1 MTDTANFEHAAS
13 TLPAGEL
20 AVCAERILELPA
32 GTFAG
37 LSDSRPVAE
46 LGERLATRN
55 LGLVRIADAA
65 TFSWPGP
72 WIAIVEASSGRCR
85 AVVFFG
91 APSGPL
97 EELDAEALAEGSVA
111 GGYLVAPLDL
121 HRAHGADAYGST
133 DRAGAV
139 VGIYIAASGSAR
151 CEAHDQRAVR
161 AGRGLVGDRY
171 ADGTGTFSQ
180 PQRRGQDLTLI
191 ESESLDRLAADGLS
205 VGMADAR
212 RNIVTRGI
220 NLNEL
225 IGHHFTIGAV
235 TCYGSRLAEPCAHLE
250 RLTTGGV
257 LRALV
262 HRGGI
267 RADVLA
273 DGEIRIGDTIHA
285 LPDQNVSA

>member
-1 MTDTANFEHAAS
+1 MTDTANLEQAAD
-13 TLPAGEL
+13 TLPAREL
-20 AVCAERILELPA
+20 ATCAERILELPA

-37 LSDSRPVAE
+37 LSESRPVAE

-55 LGLVRIADAA
+55 LGLVPIAAAA

-72 WIAIVEASSGRCR
+72 WIAIVEAAGGRCR

-97 EELDAEALAEGSVA
+97 EERDAEALAEGRVV

-121 HRAHGADAYGST
+121 QRAHGADAYGSSES
-133 DRAGAV
+133 AGAV
-139 VGIYIAASGSAR
+139 VGIFTAARREAS

-171 ADGTGTFSQ
+171 AEGTGTFSQ
-180 PQRRGQDLTLI
+180 SQRRGQDLTLI
-191 ESESLDRLAADGLS
+191 ESESLDRVAADGLS
-205 VGMADAR
+205 LSMADAR

-220 NLNEL
+220 DLNEL
-225 IGHHFTIGAV
+225 IGHYFTIGAV

-250 RLTTGGV
+250 RLTSRGV

-267 RADVLA
+267 RADVLS
-273 DGEIRIGDTIHA
+273 DGELRIGDTIQS
-285 LPDQNVSA
+285 LPDQSTGA

>member
-1 MTDTANFEHAAS
+1 MTDTTDLERAAPA
-13 TLPAGEL
+13 LAAGEL
-20 AVCAERILELPA
+20 AACAERILAVPA
-32 GTFAG
+32 GTFGG
-37 LSDSRPVAE
+37 LSESRPVAE

-72 WIAIVEASSGRCR
+72 WIAIVQAPGGRRR

-97 EELDAEALAEGSVA
+97 EERDAEGLADGCVVD
-111 GGYLVAPLDL
+111 GFLVAPLDL
-121 HRAHGADAYGST
+121 HRPHGADAYGST

-139 VGIYIAASGSAR
+139 VGIFTAVSREAR
-151 CEAHDQRAVR
+151 CDAHDQRAVR
-161 AGRGLVGDRY
+161 AGKGLAGDRY
-171 ADGTGTFSQ
+171 AAGTGTFSQ
-180 PQRRGQDLTLI
+180 PERRGQDLTLI
-191 ESESLDRLAADGLS
+191 EAENLDRLAADGLALS
-205 VGMADAR
+205 MADAR

-220 NLNEL
+220 DLNQL
-225 IGHHFTIGAV
+225 IGHHFTIGEV

-250 RLTTGGV
+250 RLTSRGV

-273 DGEIRIGDTIHA
+273 DGEIRIGDTIQP

>member
-1 MTDTANFEHAAS
+1 MTDDAS
-13 TLPAGEL
+13 TVAAGEL
-20 AVCAERILELPA
+20 AVCAERILEVPA
-32 GTFAG
+32 GTFG
-37 LSDSRPVAE
+37 TLSEARPVAD

-55 LGLVRIADAA
+55 LGLVPIACAA

-72 WIAIVEASSGRCR
+72 WIAIVEAAGGQRR
-85 AVVFFG
+85 TVVFFG

-97 EELDAEALAEGSVA
+97 EEIDAERLADGRVV

-121 HRAHGADAYGST
+121 HRAHSADAYGST
-133 DRAGAV
+133 DRVGAV
-139 VGIYIAASGSAR
+139 VGIFTAARGEAH
-151 CEAHDQRAVR
+151 CDAHDQIAAV

-171 ADGTGTFSQ
+171 AEGTGTFSQ
-180 PQRRGQDLTLI
+180 RERRGQDLTLI
-191 ESESLDRLAADGLS
+191 EAESLDRLAADGLS
-205 VGMADAR
+205 LNMAEAR

-220 NLNEL
+220 DLNEL
-225 IGHHFTIGAV
+225 IGHHFAIGGV

-250 RLTTGGV
+250 RLTSRGV

-273 DGEIRIGDTIHA
+273 DGEIRIGDTVRSLA
-285 LPDQNVSA
+285 DQASSEAE

>member
-1 MTDTANFEHAAS
+1 MTDTANFEHVAS

-20 AVCAERILELPA
+20 AACAERILELPA

-65 TFSWPGP
+65 TFSWPGA
-72 WIAIVEASSGRCR
+72 WIAIVEATGGRCR
-85 AVVFFG
+85 AMVFFG

-97 EELDAEALAEGSVA
+97 EELDAETLAEGCVVD
-111 GGYLVAPLDL
+111 GYLVAPLDL
-121 HRAHGADAYGST
+121 HRAHGADAYGYT

-139 VGIYIAASGSAR
+139 VGIFTAASGEAR

-191 ESESLDRLAADGLS
+191 ESESLDCLAADGLS

-250 RLTTGGV
+250 RLTSRGV